1 MSLRQKIQL
10 IVVLL
15 TLLFIAAVLTLQYRA
30 FKESVTEEVV
40 AANRVAAQLLN
51 RTAWVY
57 AARGTPAMLG
67 FLQGVGRIR
76 SNEVML
82 FDAAGQELY
91 RSPPSPYKAG
101 RNAPDW
107 FADVIGPQI
116 TEQAIDFPDG
126 KLVVRAN
133 ASRAALDA
141 WDHFVELA
149 IGALLLLA
157 IVNALVF
164 WVVGRAVEP
173 FGQIVDA
180 LKQLESGRFDLSL
193 PALNG
198 IEANTIGAAFNRM
211 VGVLGRNWRP
221 RSGRCA
227 PSHNCPTA
235 ANWRA
240 GSTTTSSRSAA

>member
-1 MSLRQKIQL
+1 M
-10 IVVLL
+10 LL

-101 RNAPDW
+101 RNAP
-107 FADVIGPQI
+107 IG
-116 TEQAIDFPDG
+116 
-126 KLVVRAN
+126 
-133 ASRAALDA
+133 
-141 WDHFVELA
+141 
-149 IGALLLLA
+149 
-157 IVNALVF
+157 
-164 WVVGRAVEP
+164 
-173 FGQIVDA
+173 
-180 LKQLESGRFDLSL
+180 L
-193 PALNG
+193 P
-198 IEANTIGAAFNRM
+198 T
-211 VGVLGRNWRP
+211 
-221 RSGRCA
+221 
-227 PSHNCPTA
+227 
-235 ANWRA
+235 
-240 GSTTTSSRSAA
+240 